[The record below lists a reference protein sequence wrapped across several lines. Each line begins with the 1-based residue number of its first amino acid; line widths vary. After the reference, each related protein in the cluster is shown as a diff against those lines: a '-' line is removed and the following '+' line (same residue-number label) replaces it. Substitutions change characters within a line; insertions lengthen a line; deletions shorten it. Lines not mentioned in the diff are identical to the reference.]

1 MMNFIHELIPQ
12 NIIDAIGWTIFH
24 SLWQGVIISFV
35 LAAVLLISNHRSAN
49 FRYKLSAGALALL
62 VFSAIVTFTKVYL
75 PENETGGPATSNLIT
90 IIDDTSA
97 KEIAEKIQ
105 SSDSLK
111 SFISQFEN
119 YFSNN
124 IPLVVT
130 MWFAGIL
137 FFIFKFIGG
146 LIYVERLKTRRIYE
160 LQPEWFDKFS
170 TLKKKALVKESVKI
184 FESALTKMP
193 VAIGYFKPV
202 ILLPLGMISGLP
214 QNQVE
219 AIIVHELAHIKRYDF
234 LVNVLQTLA
243 ETIMFY
249 HPAAWWISSVI
260 RSERE
265 NCCDD
270 ITIELCGDTLT
281 YSKALFNIQQINSG
295 NAGLALAAIG
305 NESQLFRRIKRMNSN
320 NKKRLSYGI
329 KFAALFLL
337 ILVIAAAV
345 YSPSSFA
352 SKNKNVS
359 EASFVNPFTI
369 VNSESGNDNTNS
381 ESIVQ
386 DTMSLRKGKR
396 TIKFYEGEGESRKK
410 YKAKL
415 NDGKIES
422 LYVDGERIP
431 DNEIS
436 KYESKIQQKV
446 NEYDTLLKDYKI
458 KKEEYRELAKKY
470 SEELKSYREKL
481 REYKNERN
489 KLNRDNDFDFDFNFD
504 FDYDAPDMSELRES
518 MSELRESLSDEF
530 VDGSLHIPPVNVH
543 IPEIHIPEIDIPNID
558 IPEINIPEIHVPPVQ
573 FDDEWREEFEENME
587 KFSEEMKEH
596 DWNMKKFNKDMKK
609 FGDDMKEFGE
619 EMRKFGDFVHEMR
632 DELISDG
639 VIGSG
644 DDIDDLLISED
655 KMVVNGKEL
664 SKEQHKKY
672 LDMYEKHTGKKLEG
686 KQRIKIDD

>member
-1 MMNFIHELIPQ
+1 MMNFIYELIPQ

-35 LAAVLLISNHRSAN
+35 LAAVLLLSNHRSAN
-49 FRYKLSAGALALL
+49 FRYKLSVSALALL
-62 VFSAIVTFTKVYL
+62 VFSAIVTFTKVYQ
-75 PENETGGPATSNLIT
+75 PGNESVSLTASNLIT

-97 KEIAEKIQ
+97 KEIAAKIQ

-111 SFISQFEN
+111 NFVSQFEN

-124 IPLVVT
+124 IPLIVT
-130 MWFAGIL
+130 MWLAGIL

-160 LQPEWFDKFS
+160 LPADWLDKFAV
-170 TLKKKALVKESVKI
+170 LKNKAAVKSGVKI

-193 VAIGYFKPV
+193 AAIGYIKPV

-214 QNQVE
+214 QSQVE

-234 LVNVLQTLA
+234 LVNILQTLA

-249 HPAAWWISSVI
+249 HPAIWWISSVI

-270 ITIELCGDTLT
+270 ITVELCGSTIT

-295 NAGLALAAIG
+295 NSNLALAAVG

-320 NKKRLSYGI
+320 SKKRLSYGI

-337 ILVIAAAV
+337 ILVIAAAAV

-359 EASFVNPFTI
+359 EASFLNPFTFL
-369 VNSESGNDNTNS
+369 NSESGDDNANS
-381 ESIVQ
+381 KSIVQ
-386 DTMSLRKGKR
+386 DTTSLRKGRR
-396 TIKFYEGEGESRKK
+396 TIKFYESEGENRKK

-415 NDGKIES
+415 NNGKIEL
-422 LYVDGERIP
+422 LYIDGEKIP
-431 DNEIS
+431 DNEVS
-436 KYESKIQQKV
+436 KYENKVQQKV
-446 NEYDTLLKDYKI
+446 DEYDTLLKDYRS
-458 KKEEYRELAKKY
+458 KKEEYRELAEKY
-470 SEELKSYREKL
+470 SEELKNYREKL

-489 KLNRDNDFDFDFNFD
+489 KLNRDNDFDFDF
-504 FDYDAPDMSELRES
+504 DYNAPDLSELREL
-518 MSELRESLSDEF
+518 MIELREDLSDEF
-530 VDGSLHIPPVNVH
+530 VNGSLHIPPVNVH
-543 IPEIHIPEIDIPNID
+543 IPEINIPEIDIPNID
-558 IPEINIPEIHVPPVQ
+558 IPEINIPPIPPAN
-573 FDDEWREEFEENME
+573 FDDDWHEEFEENME
-587 KFSEEMKEH
+587 KFSDEMREH
-596 DWNMKKFNKDMKK
+596 NLNMREFNKGMKK
-609 FGDDMKEFGE
+609 FGENMKEFGE
-619 EMRKFGDFVHEMR
+619 EMRKFGDFIHEMR
-632 DELISDG
+632 DELISEG
-639 VIGSG
+639 VIESG
-644 DDIDDLLISED
+644 DDIDDLLISEN
-655 KMVVNGKEL
+655 KMTVNGKEL

>member
-1 MMNFIHELIPQ
+1 MMNFIYELIPQ
-12 NIIDAIGWTIFH
+12 NIINAIGWTIFH

-35 LAAVLLISNHRSAN
+35 LAAVLLISNHRSAD

-62 VFSAIVTFTKVYL
+62 VFSAIVTFTKVYQ
-75 PENETGGPATSNLIT
+75 PENETGSLAASSIIT

-111 SFISQFEN
+111 SFAYQFEN
-119 YFSNN
+119 YFSSN

-130 MWFAGIL
+130 LWLAGIL

-160 LQPEWFDKFS
+160 LQPEWLEKFAG
-170 TLKKKALVKESVKI
+170 LKKKALIKSSVKI

-193 VAIGYFKPV
+193 VAIGYIKPV

-249 HPAAWWISSVI
+249 HPAIWWISSVI

-337 ILVIAAAV
+337 ILVIAAAAV

-359 EASFVNPFTI
+359 EASFANPFTFL
-369 VNSESGNDNTNS
+369 NSVSADGNNTNTKF
-381 ESIVQ
+381 IAQ
-386 DTMSLRKGKR
+386 DTTSLRKGKR
-396 TIKFYEGEGESRKK
+396 TIKFYEGEESGKK
-410 YKAKL
+410 RYKAKL
-415 NDGKIES
+415 NNGKIEE
-422 LYVDGERIP
+422 LYVDGEQIP

-436 KYESKIQQKV
+436 KYENTVQQKV
-446 NEYDTLLKDYKI
+446 DEYDTLIKDYRK
-458 KKEEYRELAKKY
+458 KKEDYKELAEKY
-470 SEELKSYREKL
+470 SEDIKEYRKKL
-481 REYKNERN
+481 REFKNESHN
-489 KLNRDNDFDFDFNFD
+489 WNL
-504 FDYDAPDMSELRES
+504 DYNSDLDIDVPDMSELRDAMRDLKE
-518 MSELRESLSDEF
+518 EF
-530 VDGSLHIPPVNVH
+530 ADGSFHIPPVH
-543 IPEIHIPEIDIPNID
+543 
-558 IPEINIPEIHVPPVQ
+558 IPEINIPELDIPEIHIPPVNIPEIDIPPVK
-573 FDDEWREEFEENME
+573 FDDEQLEEFEESMQ
-587 KFSEEMKEH
+587 KFSEEMKGH
-596 DWNMKKFNKDMKK
+596 NWNMKKFGKDMKK
-609 FGDDMKEFGE
+609 FGDEMKVFGE
-619 EMRKFGDFVHEMR
+619 EMRKFGEFVHEMK

-639 VIGSG
+639 VVESG

-655 KMVVNGKEL
+655 KIVVNGKEL

-672 LDMYEKHTGKKLEG
+672 LEMYEKHTGKKLEG
-686 KQRIKIDD
+686 KQRIKIND